1 MLRIFRPSYPGE
13 LTDFRSLIAA
23 GFLGRCDIHYGEIIN
38 CHNYE
43 IITLKKSHFYHLL
56 SEIELGE
63 DLVLTVE
70 PGERAGRRSFLA
82 HAEGQVD
89 S

>member
-13 LTDFRSLIAA
+13 LTDFRGLIAA

-43 IITLKKSHFYHLL
+43 IIT
-56 SEIELGE
+56 LGE